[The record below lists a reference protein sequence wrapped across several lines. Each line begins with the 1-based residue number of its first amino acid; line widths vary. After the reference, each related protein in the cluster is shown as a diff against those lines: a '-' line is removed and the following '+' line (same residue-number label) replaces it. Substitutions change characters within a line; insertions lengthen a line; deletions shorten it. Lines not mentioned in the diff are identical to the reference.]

1 MKAHRKALVAL
12 VAVLAGVCAVHAAP
26 AKKPAS
32 VKWPGGQV
40 SADGQIGFKTRGGKV
55 LLNFAKNVRA
65 TAQGAGQSVEL
76 HHADQATAEV
86 DSKWQFDTLK
96 ATGNVRFTISR
107 KNGEQLEKTTARCN
121 QVTIYNRF
129 AQELTGDQRVLIA
142 ELSAMHLTMPAPGGG
157 APTEP
162 MTGGRACGAHRR
174 VWDHYGNRGCASRH
188 DAARGR
194 GSCQSPDQD
203 EG

>member
-142 ELSAMHLTMPAPGGG
+142 ELSGGVHLTMPAPKAAG
-157 APTEP
+157 ATMEP
-162 MTGGRACGAHRR
+162 MTLEGEHGQ
-174 VWDHYGNRGCASRH
+174 VWRTA
-188 DAARGR
+188 
-194 GSCQSPDQD
+194 
-203 EG
+203 EGYEGTISAQGD